1 MPLLGYKN
9 HAIACRWDIIFCYM
23 PERPITPHRP
33 IDEIFTGDFDM
44 GPAYFSWRP
53 AGTTDCLLIYTVAG
67 RGRFSTRGGAVVE
80 SAEGDFV
87 LLPPGSLHDYG
98 TAPTSARWKLL
109 WAHFHPR
116 PDWSTLL
123 DWPEPEEGLF
133 RLRTNEAASRQ
144 ALNAQFAL
152 VHESALSTGPLRTR
166 LAMNALER
174 LLLLCAPYNP
184 GQTQSPVDPRIRGVM
199 DHVAKHLQESLDL
212 ESLAD
217 RCGLSVSRFGHL
229 FKEAVGCSPVEYIE
243 RTRVNRARELLRMT
257 PLSVKEIA
265 RQVGY
270 SSQFYLSLRFKKR
283 VGVSPSAY
291 REGKQ
296 RDN

>member
-1 MPLLGYKN
+1 
-9 HAIACRWDIIFCYM
+9 M

-33 IDEIFTGDFDM
+33 IDEIFTGLFDM
-44 GPAYFSWRP
+44 GSSYYSWRP
-53 AGTTDCLLIYTVAG
+53 AGTNDYLLIYTVAG
-67 RGRFSTRGGAVVE
+67 SGRMASRGGATFD
-80 SAEGDFV
+80 SRQGDFV
-87 LLPPGSLHDYG
+87 LLPPGSMHNYG
-98 TAPTSARWKLL
+98 TEPSAGRWNLL

-116 PDWSTLL
+116 PDWLPLL
-123 DWPEPEEGLF
+123 DWPKVDDGLL
-133 RLRTNEAASRQ
+133 RLRAEDGASQR
-144 ALNAQFAL
+144 ALHSQFGL

-174 LLLLCAPYNP
+174 LLLLCSPYNP
-184 GQTQSPVDPRIRGVM
+184 RQWQTQIDPRIRSVM
-199 DHVAKHLQESLDL
+199 DHVANHLQGSLTL
-212 ESLAD
+212 ESLAEVS
-217 RCGLSVSRFGHL
+217 GLSVSRFGHL